1 MSRWSQQAGALP
13 REAMEG
19 RLERFHAAS
28 YGWALACCAW
38 DRDSAEE
45 ILQSAYLRALDGR
58 AQFAGQSSLRTWFF
72 GVVKRT
78 ALEKRRQTAEHRERL
93 ARWFRMLPEPEPPM
107 PPDVLSDDHEVQ
119 RRLQVLL
126 LRLSPRQRELLH
138 LVFYQ
143 EQTIEESAQILGIT
157 VGSAR
162 THYERGKARLREWL
176 SPGEAAS

>member
-1 MSRWSQQAGALP
+1 MEIAVDADHDLSQCAVGEQ
-13 REAMEG
+13 
-19 RLERFHAAS
+19 FTAS
-28 YGWALACCAW
+28 
-38 DRDSAEE
+38 
-45 ILQSAYLRALDGR
+45 
-58 AQFAGQSSLRTWFF
+58 
-72 GVVKRT
+72 
-78 ALEKRRQTAEHRERL
+78 
-93 ARWFRMLPEPEPPM
+93 
-107 PPDVLSDDHEVQ
+107 
-119 RRLQVLL
+119 LQVLL